1 MIEDP
6 KRDLSKLSPWMQKFV
21 PNPRIHVEK
30 MSREEQRCH
39 LIFLVNCRFHDA
51 SRDFIESSSNRVRL
65 VNLSYHS
72 GYAAIF
78 AAVQNNDL
86 RMVEL
91 LCESGANLT
100 VEFLGVSP
108 LLYARRQEYTK
119 LVTFME
125 PKFAQE
131 VEKIKKLLLDVLF
144 CTDVIPAIVEYI
156 YFDISGTKKR
166 KRA

>member
-1 MIEDP
+1 
-6 KRDLSKLSPWMQKFV
+6 MQKFI
-21 PNPRIHVEK
+21 PNPRIHVEE
-30 MSREEQRCH
+30 MSREEQLCH
-39 LIFLVNCRFHDA
+39 LIFLVTCGFYDA

-65 VNLSYHS
+65 VNLSDHR
-72 GYAAIF
+72 GLTAIF
-78 AAVQNNDL
+78 AAVQSNNL
-86 RMVEL
+86 EMVEL

-100 VEFLGVSP
+100 VEFMGVSS

-125 PKFAQE
+125 PKFEQE

-156 YFDISGTKKR
+156 YFGISGTKKR